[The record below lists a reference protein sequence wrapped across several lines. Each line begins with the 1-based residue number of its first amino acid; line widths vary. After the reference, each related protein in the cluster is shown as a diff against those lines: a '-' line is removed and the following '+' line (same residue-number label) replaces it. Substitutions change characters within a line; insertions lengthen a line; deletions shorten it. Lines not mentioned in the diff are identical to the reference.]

1 MDLSIVIVTH
11 NSISPVEKCLRS
23 LEEHPPGGEY
33 EVIVVDNAS
42 SDGTTELIRDSFP
55 FVRLVANED
64 NRGYSKGVNQAFLES
79 SGRYFLILNPD
90 IVVGKDSI
98 DGLVRFMDANPE
110 AGIAGSKLV
119 FPDGTV
125 QDSCRAFYTIR
136 ALFLRRTFFGRI
148 FPKAKAL
155 REHLMSDYDHAE
167 AREVDW
173 IIGACMIVR
182 REDVAKVGLMDERF
196 FLYFE
201 DTDWC
206 YRMKQHGKQVWYV
219 PESEMVHLYER
230 SSAKSV
236 LGKPFL
242 LHILSLMRYYEKW
255 NTVFHFFRR
264 YRGTIKSL
272 VFVASDMVA
281 INVSFLAAYFL
292 RDALQPY
299 FVNSLY
305 PLDWYSIFIILFNF
319 LFLISF
325 TASGLYRIR
334 RGTGAAEEI
343 SQVVRA
349 VLIIFAVLL
358 TASYMTRVRIF
369 SRAVLFGH
377 AIFSVVLVTL
387 SRRLLRRV
395 HRALV
400 SASFDL
406 RRVILAG
413 DAAEAAEFTAT
424 VSGTPQAGIDII
436 GRVGT
441 GEGALGSIGELPSI
455 VARFRVQELMILP
468 SVADDEGIVRI
479 MTGPVSRSIRI
490 NIISPAARVTG
501 RDTRSENLGGIF
513 MFAVERGTSF
523 LLTRG
528 VLRLIDI
535 TAGLVLFPLSALCWL
550 FFTAPGRIGGGVRTF
565 TEARRGVRGD
575 FSWPRV
581 VLRSGREA
589 SDIVKPLLA
598 LQLVAGRLSLTGP
611 PALEA
616 GSPGERPVVRP
627 GISGRWR
634 IEPVSDPGTA
644 VENEILM
651 LNNQT
656 FAGRIMF
663 ILWSVIPCLA
673 GRYPDWFYSKGDN
686 R

>member
-23 LEEHPPGGEY
+23 LKEHPPGGEY

-42 SDGTTELIRDSFP
+42 SDGTPELIRDSFP
-55 FVRLVANED
+55 FARLIANED

-79 SGRYFLILNPD
+79 TGRYFLVLNPD
-90 IVVGKDSI
+90 IIVKKGSI
-98 DGLVRFMDANPE
+98 DELVRFMDANPG

-125 QDSCRAFYTIR
+125 QDSCRAFYTIK
-136 ALFLRRTFFGRI
+136 ALFLRRTFFGKL

-182 REDVAKVGLMDERF
+182 REAVAEVGLMDERF

-219 PESEMVHLYER
+219 PQSEMVHLYER
-230 SSAKSV
+230 SSAKSI
-236 LGKPFL
+236 LSKPFI

-272 VFVASDMVA
+272 VFVVSDLIA
-281 INVSFLAAYFL
+281 INISFLAAYYL
-292 RDALQPY
+292 REALQPY
-299 FVNSLY
+299 FVNRLY
-305 PLDWYSIFIILFNF
+305 PLDWYTIFIIFYNF
-319 LFLISF
+319 LFLITF
-325 TASGLYRIR
+325 TAIGLYRIR
-334 RGTGAAEEI
+334 RGTGVAEEL

-358 TASYMTRVRIF
+358 TASYLTEVRIF
-369 SRAVLFGH
+369 SRAVLLGH
-377 AIFSVVLVTL
+377 AVFSVILVTM

-406 RRVILAG
+406 RRVLLAG
-413 DAAEAAEFTAT
+413 DAAEAADFAAT
-424 VSGTPQAGIDII
+424 VSDTPEAGIDII
-436 GRVGT
+436 GRMGT
-441 GEGALGSIGELPSI
+441 GDGTLGDIGDLPSI
-455 VARFRVQELMILP
+455 VARFRIQELMILP
-468 SVADDEGIVRI
+468 SAADDEGIVRI

-535 TAGLVLFPLSALCWL
+535 ISGLILFPVSVLCWL
-550 FFTAPGRIGGGVRTF
+550 PFTTLGRIGGGIRTF
-565 TEARRGVRGD
+565 TEARKGARGD
-575 FSWPRV
+575 LSWPRA

-598 LQLVAGRLSLTGP
+598 MQLVAGRLSLTGP
-611 PALEA
+611 PAREA
-616 GSPGERPVVRP
+616 GSPGEGPVVRP

-634 IEPVSDPGTA
+634 VEPVSNPAAA

-656 FAGRIMF
+656 FAGRILLM
-663 ILWSVIPCLA
+663 LRSLIPCLA
-673 GRYPDWFYSKGDN
+673 GRYPEWFYSKGDD